1 MHTGNTYTFK
11 EVLIWTRRDIY
22 MLLAIATIPVVLYK
36 VLGWTWLALPWLP
49 IALLG
54 TAVAFV
60 VGFKNNASYDR
71 MWEARRIWGAIV
83 NGSRCWGIMVKDYV
97 TNTHAKQVITDDAL
111 KAIHLLD
118 NGTILCLYE
127 TGKILPYSGIVYKVL
142 PFVYTKP

>member
-22 MLLAIATIPVVLYK
+22 MLLIIATIPVVLYK

-83 NGSRCWGIMVKDYV
+83 NGSRSWGIMVKGLC
-97 TNTHAKQVITDDAL
+97 NQHA
-111 KAIHLLD
+111 
-118 NGTILCLYE
+118 C
-127 TGKILPYSGIVYKVL
+127 
-142 PFVYTKP
+142 